1 MIGTPLSIASVAAAS
16 SGFHDSSCEPALAIG
31 TRRPRSSWK
40 TTQRRASVSS
50 TRGWAAA
57 ASTGR
62 RAWPKAVMSKPIDPS
77 RIASTSRIAA
87 SSSTTR
93 TSRVTGARAS
103 LLLSAALQT
112 KVDLLQP
119 LEVGLTLGEVLAEPR
134 DLPLEGEDRRQ
145 RVPAHPGA
153 PRLGAV
159 AALREIRVVR
169 RHRRGVVAL
178 LSEAVGLRELRRT
191 PQRPWGQGRAAAGE
205 EDHERGDRDR
215 PQERGRSTVK
225 RLPFPSCDSAVTR
238 PPWASAMPR
247 TIARPRPVPPRS
259 WCAWR

>member
-1 MIGTPLSIASVAAAS
+1 MRRSMSARSNRCAAAAS
-16 SGFHDSSCEPALAIG
+16 SARRGSPTAG
-31 TRRPRSSWK
+31 T
-40 TTQRRASVSS
+40 
-50 TRGWAAA
+50 
-57 ASTGR
+57 
-62 RAWPKAVMSKPIDPS
+62 SKPIAPS

-87 SSSTTR
+87 WPSPTR
-93 TSRVTGARAS
+93 TCRVTGARAS

-134 DLPLEGEDRRQ
+134 DLPLEGEDGRRGV
-145 RVPAHPGA
+145 RAHRGA

-178 LSEAVGLRELRRT
+178 LSETVGLRELRRT
-191 PQRPWGQGRAAAGE
+191 PQRPCGQGRAAAGE
-205 EDHERGDRDR
+205 EDDERGDRDR

-259 WCAWR
+259 WCAWP

>member
-1 MIGTPLSIASVAAAS
+1 MRKSMSAKSNRCAAAAS
-16 SGFHDSSCEPALAIG
+16 SARCGSP
-31 TRRPRSSWK
+31 TVV
-40 TTQRRASVSS
+40 T
-50 TRGWAAA
+50 
-57 ASTGR
+57 
-62 RAWPKAVMSKPIDPS
+62 SKPIAPS

-87 SSSTTR
+87 WSSTPR
-93 TSRVTGARAS
+93 TFVVTGGGAS

-169 RHRRGVVAL
+169 RPRRGVVAL
-178 LSEAVGLRELRRT
+178 LSEAVGLRELGRP

-238 PPWASAMPR
+238 PPWVSAMPR

-259 WCAWR
+259 WCAWRDGAKTCGSASAGMPTPGSSAWSSSSGPL

>member
-1 MIGTPLSIASVAAAS
+1 M
-16 SGFHDSSCEPALAIG
+16 
-31 TRRPRSSWK
+31 RRSMSARSN
-40 TTQRRASVSS
+40 R
-50 TRGWAAA
+50 WAAA
-57 ASTGR
+57 ASGR
-62 RAWPKAVMSKPIDPS
+62 RHGSLAEGTSKPIARS
-77 RIASTSRIAA
+77 RIASTSRLAA

-93 TSRVTGARAS
+93 TFLVTGPGAS
-103 LLLSAALQT
+103 WLLSAALQT

-178 LSEAVGLRELRRT
+178 LSEAEI
-191 PQRPWGQGRAAAGE
+191 GRA
-205 EDHERGDRDR
+205 H
-215 PQERGRSTVK
+215 V
-225 RLPFPSCDSAVTR
+225 
-238 PPWASAMPR
+238 
-247 TIARPRPVPPRS
+247 
-259 WCAWR
+259 

>member
-1 MIGTPLSIASVAAAS
+1 MRRSMSARSNRCAAAAS
-16 SGFHDSSCEPALAIG
+16 SA
-31 TRRPRSSWK
+31 RRGSP
-40 TTQRRASVSS
+40 T
-50 TRGWAAA
+50 
-57 ASTGR
+57 
-62 RAWPKAVMSKPIDPS
+62 AVTSKPIAPS

-93 TSRVTGARAS
+93 TFRVTGARAS

-159 AALREIRVVR
+159 AALREIHVVR
-169 RHRRGVVAL
+169 RHRRGVVTL
-178 LSEAVGLRELRRT
+178 LSEAVGPRRLGRP
-191 PQRPWGQGRAAAGE
+191 PQPPWGEGRAAAGGGGP
-205 EDHERGDRDR
+205 ERGGRGR
-215 PQERGRSTVK
+215 PQKRRRGTGER
-225 RLPFPSCDSAVTR
+225 
-238 PPWASAMPR
+238 
-247 TIARPRPVPPRS
+247 
-259 WCAWR
+259 